1 MTFSTTATETMRRH
15 VIAITSML
23 LGRKKLM
30 PGLAIAAGQ
39 LLNEFGLI
47 HIAKA
52 VHQADSD
59 LLHIDFA
66 IDGDTVTLREIILA
80 LPRDGVVHLVR
91 RCRLAQRPEDRHAM
105 LLPDPR
111 CRGQF
116 RVVSD
121 EIIHMGQVWSG
132 LAGEGVKFAGRRLAH
147 LVRDGADVDG
157 QIILH
162 DITQSDHPA

>member
-1 MTFSTTATETMRRH
+1 MTFSIAATETIRRH
-15 VIAITSML
+15 VTAITSML

-39 LLNEFGLI
+39 LLNDAGLI
-47 HIAKA
+47 HISKA

-59 LLHIDFA
+59 LIHIDFA
-66 IDGDTVTLREIILA
+66 VDGDTVTLREIILA
-80 LPRDGVVHLVR
+80 MPRDGAVHIVR

-116 RVVSD
+116 RVAPD

-132 LAGEGVKFAGRRLAH
+132 LAGEGVKFAGRRLAQ

-162 DITQSDHPA
+162 DLTR